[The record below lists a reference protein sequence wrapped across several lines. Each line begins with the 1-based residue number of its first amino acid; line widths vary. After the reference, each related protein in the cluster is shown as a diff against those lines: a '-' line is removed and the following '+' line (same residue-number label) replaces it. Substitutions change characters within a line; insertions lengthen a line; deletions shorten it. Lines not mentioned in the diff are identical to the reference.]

1 MIFRNREEAGR
12 QLAQHLLHLKGTR
25 PVVLALPRGGV
36 PVALP
41 IAEALDA
48 PLDLL
53 LVRKIGA
60 PGQPEF
66 GIGAVV
72 DGHQPEIV
80 VNDDIVRMLRIPE
93 AYVADQAAAELREI
107 ERRRAAYLRG
117 RQPTDLRG
125 RTVIIVDDGIAT
137 GGTARVALQALGRT
151 GAARRVLAV
160 PVAPADTAQ
169 ELRGLCDEAVVL
181 DTPAGFGSV
190 GAYYQDFRQL
200 EDAEVIALLDRA
212 ASRDGAA

>member
-12 QLAQHLLHLKGTR
+12 QLAQHLLHLKHTR

-41 IAEALDA
+41 VAEALDA

-72 DGHQPEIV
+72 DGHQPETV
-80 VNDDIVRMLRIPE
+80 VNDEIMRMLRIPE
-93 AYVADQAAAELREI
+93 AYVARQAAEELREI

-137 GGTARVALQALGRT
+137 GGTARVALQALERT
-151 GAARRVLAV
+151 RAARRVVAV
-160 PVAPADTAQ
+160 PVAPADTAR
-169 ELRGLCDEAVVL
+169 ELRGLCDEAVFL

-200 EDAEVIALLDRA
+200 EDAEVIELLDRA